1 MGCASCGV
9 RRPPGQWVWGTE
21 EASESKPPLVWVSP
35 SVDQSAAETREGST
49 LVQRPG
55 CGMQGVVCPAAIG
68 EGEGQSHSCRDEQC
82 PLRSALLSRKALVLD
97 PESAVNHCV
106 CVLSRKRV
114 RSEYDWGVVMPD
126 CV

>member
-1 MGCASCGV
+1 M
-9 RRPPGQWVWGTE
+9 
-21 EASESKPPLVWVSP
+21 
-35 SVDQSAAETREGST
+35 DQSTAEMREGST
-49 LVQRPG
+49 LVQGPG

-82 PLRSALLSRKALVLD
+82 PPRSALLSRKALVLD

-106 CVLSRKRV
+106 CVCVCVCVLSRKRV
-114 RSEYDWGVVMPD
+114 RSEYDWKVVMPD